1 MRGYFSYSFNKRTE
15 VMHYTKIIAKTVLA
29 VYSVIILRHRKP
41 FHFNTLKI
49 QIRF

>member
-1 MRGYFSYSFNKRTE
+1 MRGHFSHSFNKKNRS
-15 VMHYTKIIAKTVLA
+15 YALYKIIAKTVLA